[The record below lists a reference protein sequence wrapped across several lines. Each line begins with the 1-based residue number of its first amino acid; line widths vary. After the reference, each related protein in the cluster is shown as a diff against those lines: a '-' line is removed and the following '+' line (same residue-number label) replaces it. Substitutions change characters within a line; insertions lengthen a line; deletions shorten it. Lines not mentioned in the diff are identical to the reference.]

1 MPNDLGDYLLDG
13 GDNKNEIQPA
23 VSQPETRTSQE
34 ISNTS
39 SHVELTQQEN
49 NQCS

>member
-13 GDNKNEIQPA
+13 GANKNEIQPA
-23 VSQPETRTSQE
+23 VGQPETRTSQE

-39 SHVELTQQEN
+39 SHVEVPKPEN
-49 NQCS
+49 NQ